1 MTVRENLPEGYFT
14 IDGEKYCLIT
24 FGDRHG
30 DNDKVITVYIVAPD
44 KRVVSSGEASGDNKL
59 ETAINHALYKLEATG
74 VKCGMNAN
82 TLLKSL
88 EKIEWD

>member
-1 MTVRENLPEGYFT
+1 MAARENLPEGYFL
-14 IDGEKYCLIT
+14 IDSEKYRLIT

-44 KRVVSSGEASGDNKL
+44 CRVVSSGEASGNNML
-59 ETAINHALYKLEATG
+59 ETAINRALHKLEATG